1 MTSINSRTTIREQ
14 LTFEQYQELKRKRNK
29 EYNLLVLS
37 IFNKI
42 GNFIWLVFKLF
53 FILFVSV
60 LAGHSTE
67 PLTYGANQI
76 KTDDG
81 NSIKCS
87 CFANGINANIFFDN
101 NSITYDY
108 TRTTSIQ

>member
-1 MTSINSRTTIREQ
+1 MEIKTIGYWIMIIFVVCLCIYLIYYVNTESS
-14 LTFEQYQELKRKRNK
+14 KC
-29 EYNLLVLS
+29 LVS
-37 IFNKI
+37 
-42 GNFIWLVFKLF
+42 
-53 FILFVSV
+53 
-60 LAGHSTE
+60 